1 MAPEKEDPGDIGKS
15 KLGRRDGEFF
25 FLNQVVG
32 FFFCW
37 GFWLVFFYCFVCLF
51 GGGRETTRSLC
62 TLGKHSTTELYTQ
75 SKRISFILNICEEDI
90 QMENSD
96 E

>member
-1 MAPEKEDPGDIGKS
+1 
-15 KLGRRDGEFF
+15 
-25 FLNQVVG
+25 VG
-32 FFFCW
+32 FSFWFGFFVVV
-37 GFWLVFFYCFVCLF
+37 LFFYCFICLF
-51 GGGRETTRSLC
+51 GGGWETTRSLC

-96 E
+96 EWFYIEDYI